1 MTIENE
7 KFKNKNYEEF
17 IEFKGNLKVSK
28 NNLQGSQLDN
38 LLDIKRERNRYLP
51 NFSE

>member
-17 IEFKGNLKVSK
+17 IEFKG
-28 NNLQGSQLDN
+28 NLQGSQLDN